1 MADDARYPSPTV
13 DLGRDVY
20 SVSRLNRVAKQV
32 LERAFPFYVWVE
44 GEISNLSRP
53 PSGHVYFS
61 LKDGQAQVRCA
72 LFRAE
77 LRRLDTPPQDG
88 MQVIVRAQV
97 SLYEGRGEF
106 QLLVTELEQAGEG
119 ALRRALEALKK
130 RLHEEGLFAPAHK
143 KPLPRLPR
151 RIGILTSP
159 TGAVLHDIVTTLRR
173 RFPAIAV
180 LLYPIPV
187 QGEGA
192 SRQIAAA
199 IRLASE
205 RRECDAL
212 ILARGGGSL
221 EDLRPFNEEP
231 VARAIFACEI
241 PLVSGIGHET
251 DVTIADL
258 VADVRA
264 PTPTAAAE
272 LLSPDQQE
280 WHERFAHKERQLLRL
295 LRDALRRRQQQLDG
309 LGARLVHPRRRIV
322 LHGEQL
328 LAGRRRLLLGMKA
341 ALGMWAATLNTVS
354 ARLGACAPR
363 ARVRELS
370 GRCEHLAGRLR
381 RAIAY
386 DLERRR
392 ARLRRAAQRL
402 QALSPLAT
410 LARGYAIIQD
420 PKTGRVLRQA
430 QELAPGDAL
439 RAQLARGRLD
449 CVVSRVEEGSV
460 GGPELDGMVPAGGGE
475 HSPVR

>member
-1 MADDARYPSPTV
+1 MADDARQPSTTV
-13 DLGRDVY
+13 NPVREVY

-32 LERAFPFYVWVE
+32 LEQAFPFTVWVE

-106 QLLVTELEQAGEG
+106 QLLVSQLEEAGEG
-119 ALRRALEALKK
+119 ALRRALEVLKR

-159 TGAVLHDIVTTLRR
+159 SGAVLHDIVTTLRR
-173 RFPAIAV
+173 RFPAIPV

-187 QGEGA
+187 QGEDA
-192 SRQIAAA
+192 SRHIAAA
-199 IRLASE
+199 IRLASA
-205 RRECDAL
+205 RQECDAL

-221 EDLRPFNEEP
+221 EDLRPFNDES
-231 VARAIFACEI
+231 VARAIFACAI
-241 PLVSGIGHET
+241 PIVSGVGHET
-251 DVTIADL
+251 DLTIADL

-280 WHERFAHKERQLLRL
+280 WHERFVQRERQFLRL
-295 LRDALRRRQQQLDG
+295 LRDALLRRQQHLDG
-309 LGARLVHPRRRIV
+309 LSARLLHPRKRIA
-322 LHGEQL
+322 LHSEQL
-328 LAGRRRLLLGMKA
+328 LAGRRRLLLAMKT
-341 ALGMWAATLNTVS
+341 ALGKREATLGTVS
-354 ARLGACAPR
+354 ARFGACAPR
-363 ARVRELS
+363 ARMRELR
-370 GRCEHLAGRLR
+370 GRCEHLYGRLHR
-381 RAIAY
+381 GLAY
-386 DLERRR
+386 DLERRG
-392 ARLRRAAQRL
+392 ARLRRAAQGL

-410 LARGYAIIQD
+410 LARGYAVIQD
-420 PKTGRVLRQA
+420 PETGRIVREA
-430 QELAPGDAL
+430 RELVPGDAL

-449 CVVSRVEEGSV
+449 CIVSRVEEGST
-460 GGPELDGMVPAGGGE
+460 GGPELDGMVPTGGGE
-475 HSPVR
+475 HGPIG